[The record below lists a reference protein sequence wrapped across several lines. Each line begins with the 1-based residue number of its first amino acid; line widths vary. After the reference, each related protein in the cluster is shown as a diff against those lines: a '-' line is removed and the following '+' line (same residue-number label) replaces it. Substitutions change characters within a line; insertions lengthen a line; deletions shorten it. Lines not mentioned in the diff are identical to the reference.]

1 MDTFRIYKMIFI
13 KTDSLTLIEI
23 IKFVYLVHYKITYE
37 TLLCIYVDASG
48 NVL

>member
-23 IKFVYLVHYKITYE
+23 IKFVYLVHYKNY
-37 TLLCIYVDASG
+37 LMKHFYVDASG